1 MVVESQDC
9 HPEAWFAKDLPE
21 YFGLDWTRLALWPNS
36 RERAS
41 QGQLKRM
48 HRGRFFTQ
56 HRASESQFAIDAKL
70 IAAFSAASQAP
81 NSAILDCCHR

>member
-9 HPEAWFAKDLPE
+9 HPEAWFGQGSPGIFRTRL
-21 YFGLDWTRLALWPNS
+21 TRLALWPNS